1 MGAKCDLHDDTESK
15 IMLKK
20 TMETSREESQK
31 NTINK
36 NMTQLLLGTCLKDG
50 IANHRDTCTSL
61 FISQIICNSKE
72 IESD

>member
-1 MGAKCDLHDDTESK
+1 MGAKCDLHDDSENK

-20 TMETSREESQK
+20 VETSREASQK

-36 NMTQLLLGTCLKDG
+36 TMTQLLLVTCLKDG

-61 FISQIICNSKE
+61 FISQIICNSE
-72 IESD
+72 EMESD

>member
-1 MGAKCDLHDDTESK
+1 MGAKCDLHDDSESK

-20 TMETSREESQK
+20 VETSREASQK

-36 NMTQLLLGTCLKDG
+36 NMTQLLLGTCLKDA

-61 FISQIICNSKE
+61 FISQIICNSE
-72 IESD
+72 EMESD

>member
-1 MGAKCDLHDDTESK
+1 MGAKCDLHDDSESK

-20 TMETSREESQK
+20 VETSREASQK

-36 NMTQLLLGTCLKDG
+36 TMTQLLLVTCLKDG

-61 FISQIICNSKE
+61 FISQIICNSE
-72 IESD
+72 EMESD